1 MKTQATHRSTH
12 RINSFWLFLAQV
24 LLLPGVVF
32 ATTGALSVV
41 VPPPPKTHV
50 LFVGADIALEQGKTF
65 QPVEDVTSAALV
77 IKPEGK
83 RVEVLMEK
91 NPNLRVTETLKIART
106 SVAVNSLTSQP
117 AYTPLA
123 DPMRKYINAMQV
135 ADAQADAA
143 DVARA
148 NAMRVQMFT
157 SVETTTPS
165 GETIIDPAVAAARD
179 AQVSGLGRSAEVA
192 SLNQSQLMSLASEN
206 TTSQDRFDALK
217 VSFDLVPEKDL
228 ANPYYALIAQVRD
241 PGSKP
246 GQVRRWV
253 YVKSLGRMQA
263 GAAETVKV
271 FQGGFPP
278 GFILESTEVHVYENG
293 QELAT
298 SLARKRVPLTDDEAF
313 QFVVIDYIGLHK
325 GTTATAKLAIAE
337 IDRVK
342 LEYIAQRIT
351 TTCYLRVN
359 KQGRVADVFADS
371 ARKQKLADAELAA
384 GLSELRFY
392 PALEKGVPID
402 VLVPLEPGKLIF

>member
-1 MKTQATHRSTH
+1 MKIQASHRSSH
-12 RINSFWLFLAQV
+12 RVVSFVLFAQV
-24 LLLPGVVF
+24 LLFPVAVF
-32 ATTGALSVV
+32 ATTDSLSVV
-41 VPPPPKTHV
+41 VPAPPKTHV

-65 QPVEDVTSAALV
+65 QPVEDVTGTTLV

-83 RVEVLMEK
+83 RVDVPMEQ

-106 SVAVNSLTSQP
+106 NVAVNYLTSQP
-117 AYTPLA
+117 AYTPMA
-123 DPMRKYINAMQV
+123 DPMRKYIDAMQV

-165 GETIIDPAVAAARD
+165 GETVINPAIAAARD
-179 AQVSGLGRSAEVA
+179 AEVRSLGQSAESA
-192 SLNQSQLMSLASEN
+192 GLKQTEFMSLAAES
-206 TTSQDRFDALK
+206 TIAKDGFDALR

-246 GQVRRWV
+246 GHVRRWV

-263 GAAETVKV
+263 GAAETVRV

-278 GFILESTEVHVYENG
+278 GFVIESTEVHVYDNG

-298 SLARKRVPLTDDEAF
+298 NLARKRVPLTDDEAF

-325 GTTATAKLAIAE
+325 GATATAKLAVAQL
-337 IDRVK
+337 DPAQ
-342 LEYIAQRIT
+342 LERLAQRVT
-351 TTCYLRVN
+351 STCYLRVN
-359 KQGRVADVFADS
+359 KLGRVADVFADS
-371 ARKQKLADAELAA
+371 AQKHKLADTELAA
-384 GLSELRFY
+384 WLSDLRFY

-402 VLVPLEPGKLIF
+402 VLVPLEPGKLTF